1 MGAARRPHGVNNY
14 YNHTIAMSKILVIV
28 ALALA
33 AVATAE
39 ISMPEDFAMPA
50 SEDSS
55 MSVADS
61 VPETGFTQD
70 VPATKLVES
79 PTTLKLAAS
88 TATGRRRWS
97 RRRWR
102 SRRRKRY
109 TRRRRYSFGGRRR
122 WSRRRWRGRRY
133 SFGRRRF
140 RRRRRRHRR
149 IDWAKRKKC
158 YRACRRLNFRKRRK
172 CYRRCR
178 RAR

>member
-109 TRRRRYSFGGRRR
+109 TRRRRYSFG
-122 WSRRRWRGRRY
+122 
-133 SFGRRRF
+133 RRRF

>member
-102 SRRRKRY
+102 RRRRKRY

-122 WSRRRWRGRRY
+122 Y
-133 SFGRRRF
+133 NFGRRRF
-140 RRRRRRHRR
+140 RRRRRRRRR
-149 IDWAKRKKC
+149 INWAKRKKC
-158 YRACRRLNFRKRRK
+158 YRACRRLNYRKRRK